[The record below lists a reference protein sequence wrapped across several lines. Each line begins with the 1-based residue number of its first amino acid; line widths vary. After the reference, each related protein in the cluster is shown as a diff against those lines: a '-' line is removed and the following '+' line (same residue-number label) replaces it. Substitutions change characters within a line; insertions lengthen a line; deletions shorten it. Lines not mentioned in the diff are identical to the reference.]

1 MNILEALRNKSKQSG
16 THNARVPAVPVPA
29 SEPAPYVMKTAGDDA
44 AEIVLYG
51 DIVSEQP
58 TDWLGNPID
67 GQFIILSQFLED
79 FTQVEN
85 TKHLTVRIHSAGG
98 NAYDAMV
105 IHNKLKSMAA
115 EVTVIV
121 DGIAMSGG
129 SLIMCA
135 GDTVKVFPGSLVMIH
150 KCWAF
155 LFGGYNAT
163 EMRRMADSNDAVDR
177 SQAAIYQA
185 KTGMQATDLLEL
197 MEKETYMTGQEAIDA
212 GFADEF
218 EDGSGLAIATSAD
231 RRTLYVQG
239 VPVWA
244 STKEG
249 GIPKA
254 LNLPTVETAG
264 GAVKIN
270 TKKPAQTGDNE
281 GGKTMAKTLEEL
293 KKENP
298 ELAEQLMA
306 EAQAAASAE
315 SPTPGNGVE
324 AERQRLQE
332 IDEISACFS
341 EEMVQDAKY
350 GANPCTAQELTYRAA
365 KEMAKQGKKFVKEL
379 EDDAEDSGANKVNAL
394 PDGDDGSLGDEEV
407 TGEQRMANARSQVQ
421 SLLGKKKEGKS

>member
-1 MNILEALRNKSKQSG
+1 MNILEALRNKSKGHAQ
-16 THNARVPAVPVPA
+16 HARVASVPA
-29 SEPAPYVMKTAGDDA
+29 STPAPYTMKALDKDS

-58 TDWLGNPID
+58 TDWWGDPID
-67 GQFIILSQFLED
+67 GQFIVLSQFLED
-79 FTQVEN
+79 FKQVEN

-150 KCWAF
+150 KCWTF

-218 EDGSGLAIATSAD
+218 EDGSGLAIAASAD

-244 STKEG
+244 STREG

-270 TKKPAQTGDNE
+270 VIQPAQSGNNE
-281 GGKTMAKTLEEL
+281 GGKIMAKTLEEL
-293 KKENP
+293 KKEDP
-298 ELAEQLMA
+298 ELAAQLMA

-315 SPTPGNGVE
+315 STASGNGAE
-324 AERQRLQE
+324 AERQRLKE

-350 GANPCTAQELTYRAA
+350 GENPCTAQELTYRAA

-379 EDDAEDSGANKVNAL
+379 EDDTEDSGTNKVNAL
-394 PDGDDGSLGDEEV
+394 PGGDDGTLDGEAV
-407 TGEQRMANARSQVQ
+407 TEEQRMANARSQVQ